1 MVTVSRKIKLGL
13 CSVVLGFMLLTSAAI
28 TSAEASVIKASVI
41 KNGLACKKLGQ
52 TTKSGSKRYV
62 CGKNPYV
69 TPSKLTWML
78 RECPQTFELYSD
90 SKDQYEIFKD
100 ILSSSGADGM
110 AEAEKLLKGISD
122 LEVLMKTQVCKK
134 GK

>member
-1 MVTVSRKIKLGL
+1 MDIALKKIKLGL
-13 CSVVLGFMLLTSAAI
+13 CSAVLGFMLSTTSAV
-28 TSAEASVIKASVI
+28 TSVEASVI
-41 KNGLACKKLGQ
+41 KNGVACKKSGQ

-100 ILSSSGADGM
+100 ILSSSGAEGK

>member
-1 MVTVSRKIKLGL
+1 MVTASRKIKLGL
-13 CSVVLGFMLLTSAAI
+13 CSVALGLMLSTSPAI
-28 TSAEASVIKASVI
+28 TSAEASAI
-41 KNGLACKKLGQ
+41 KNGVACKKSGQ
-52 TTKSGSKRYV
+52 TAKSGSKRYV

-78 RECPQTFELYSD
+78 RQCPQTFELYAD
-90 SKDQYEIFKD
+90 AKDQYEIFKD
-100 ILSSSGADGM
+100 ILSSSGAEGK

-122 LEVLMKTQVCKK
+122 LEVLMKTQVCKR

>member
-1 MVTVSRKIKLGL
+1 MVTTSRKINRGL
-13 CSVVLGFMLLTSAAI
+13 CSIAIGLMLATSTVI
-28 TSAEASVIKASVI
+28 TSAEAVAIT
-41 KNGLACKKLGQ
+41 NGVACKKSGQ

-90 SKDQYEIFKD
+90 SRDQYEIFKD
-100 ILSSSGADGM
+100 ILSSSGAEGK

-122 LEVLMKTQVCKK
+122 LEILMKTQVCKK

>member
-1 MVTVSRKIKLGL
+1 MDIASKKIKLGL
-13 CSVVLGFMLLTSAAI
+13 CSAVLGFMLSTTSAV
-28 TSAEASVIKASVI
+28 TSVEASVI
-41 KNGLACKKLGQ
+41 KNGVACKKSGQ

-100 ILSSSGADGM
+100 ILSSSGAEGK